1 MSTMSGAAKRRRRK
15 DREENLKKTSKVLDW
30 YVSYSTKPVK
40 SQNETTFS
48 DN

>member
-1 MSTMSGAAKRRRRK
+1 MGGAAKRRRRK
-15 DREENLKKTSKVLDW
+15 DREEILKKISKVLDW
-30 YVSYSTKPVK
+30 YVSHSTEPVK